1 MNYKKLFNKELAKLN
16 KTIGRFVESFGCNF
30 GGMSTDF
37 HCYCGEDDAYTVFY
51 SILTPVDTDKRFLDM
66 FANDFHIENVGIF
79 TLSLLHEI
87 GHCFTYQNLSKND
100 IKFCNESKKIID
112 RMKNRE
118 VKDKEYFHLPD
129 ELMASAW
136 AAGFIENNRKEVL
149 HFDNLMKK
157 ELKRFYRK
165 CLTELSSTGIINI

>member
-1 MNYKKLFNKELAKLN
+1 MNNNKLFNKELAKLN

-30 GGMSTDF
+30 GGMSSDF

-51 SILTPVDTDKRFLDM
+51 SILTPADTDSRFVNM
-66 FANDFHIENVGIF
+66 FADEFHINGVGVF

-100 IKFCNESKKIID
+100 IEFSNKSKEIID
-112 RMKNRE
+112 EIKDRE
-118 VKDKEYFHLPD
+118 TKDREYFHLPD
-129 ELMASAW
+129 ELIASAW
-136 AAGFIENNRKEVL
+136 ASNFIKNNRKEVL

-165 CLTELSSTGIINI
+165 CLTD

>member
-1 MNYKKLFNKELAKLN
+1 MNNNKLFNKELAKLN
-16 KTIGRFVESFGCNF
+16 KTIGRVVESFGCNF
-30 GGMSTDF
+30 GGMSSDF

-51 SILTPVDTDKRFLDM
+51 SILTPADTDSRFVNM
-66 FANDFHIENVGIF
+66 FADEFHINGVGVF

-100 IKFCNESKKIID
+100 IEFSNKSKEIID
-112 RMKNRE
+112 EIKDRE
-118 VKDKEYFHLPD
+118 TKDREYFHLPD
-129 ELMASAW
+129 ELIASAW
-136 AAGFIENNRKEVL
+136 ASNFIKNNRKEVL

-165 CLTELSSTGIINI
+165 CLTD